1 MRNYELT
8 LVIDPDLTSADQKKL
23 VEKVKKIVEE
33 VEGKV
38 NKTIEWG
45 KKELAYPIKKKKMG
59 YYFLCLL
66 SLPEDGVEKI
76 DKKLKVEEGIIRFL
90 QIKTEN

>member
-23 VEKVKKIVEE
+23 VEKVKKIIEE
-33 VEGKV
+33 FKGKV

-45 KKELAYPIKKKKMG
+45 KKDLAYPIKKKNMG

-76 DKKLKVEEGIIRFL
+76 DKKLKVEKGIIRFL
-90 QIKTEN
+90 QVKVEN